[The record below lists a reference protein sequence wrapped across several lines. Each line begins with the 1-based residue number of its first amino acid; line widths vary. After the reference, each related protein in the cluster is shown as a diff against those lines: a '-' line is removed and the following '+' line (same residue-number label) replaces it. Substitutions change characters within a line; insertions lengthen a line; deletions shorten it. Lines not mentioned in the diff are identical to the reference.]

1 MIPVVAFRV
10 FWVVLFMVPIVGAIE
25 ISAFFY
31 RVFLLG
37 SAMPSHFALLRR
49 ALYAVSLA
57 LYALLVFLP
66 LRAFWLYPVLIFAIP
81 LIFAIAMFPA
91 IRKEMSRNNS
101 GAP

>member
-1 MIPVVAFRV
+1 
-10 FWVVLFMVPIVGAIE
+10 MVPIIGAIE

-31 RVFLLG
+31 RMFFSG

-49 ALYAVSLA
+49 VLYTVSLV
-57 LYALLVFLP
+57 LYGLLVLLP
-66 LRAFWLYPVLIFAIP
+66 LRAIWLYPVLIFAIP

-101 GAP
+101 GAR